1 MRRVFILEENQE
13 FGGAGLRP
21 QWIRDA
27 DAYTG
32 MAIPHDI
39 LEHSLKEP
47 GPVEGEFMALG
58 ASIFVRG
65 EGGYWA
71 ASYSSPAKNIGS
83 DLPDIWGR
91 VARGDQYLRPFPHR
105 SCAIWGGYA
114 EDTIAEVL
122 QEFRR
127 LDREGERRYYPEDG
141 QRGPRQDDLKT
152 IAAWMRNG
160 YRLARRRYADYNACH
175 MTYLFQQIEKE
186 ADRVVKFEEA
196 MGQEVVFSV
205 NVRRCACKVRVVEP
219 DYY

>member
-39 LEHSLKEP
+39 LEHFPKEP

-114 EDTIAEVL
+114 EDTINEVL
-122 QEFRR
+122 HEFKR
-127 LDREGERRYYPEDG
+127 LDRAGERRYDID
-141 QRGPRQDDLKT
+141 RGDSKLTSSVIETMR
-152 IAAWMRNG
+152 AWMRNG
-160 YRLARRRYADYNACH
+160 YRLARRRYFNYNACH

-196 MGQEVVFSV
+196 FGQEVVFSV
-205 NVRRCACKVRVVEP
+205 NVRRCTCNVQVIEP